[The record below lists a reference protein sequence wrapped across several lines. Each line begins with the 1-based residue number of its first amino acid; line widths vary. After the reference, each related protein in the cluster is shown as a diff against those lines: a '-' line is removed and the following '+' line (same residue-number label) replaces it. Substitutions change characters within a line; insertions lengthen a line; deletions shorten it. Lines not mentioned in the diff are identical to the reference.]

1 MNNTYNGGVT
11 VPPNTPT
18 VIGSVAVPAGVLIYN
33 FTGFIISSPSDITVT
48 VKKNVDTIFS
58 GYCTGATP
66 LLHIDFSSSPYGLMG
81 GDQIIILGTQ
91 LSDDDHIVYCT
102 LLAEQQ

>member
-1 MNNTYNGGVT
+1 MNNVYNDGIT
-11 VPPNTPT
+11 VPPDVPT
-18 VIGSVAVPAGVLIYN
+18 VIGSFVVPSGPLVFN

-66 LLHIDFSSSPYGLMG
+66 LLHIDFNSSPYGLMG

-91 LSDDDHIVYCT
+91 LSDADHIVYCT